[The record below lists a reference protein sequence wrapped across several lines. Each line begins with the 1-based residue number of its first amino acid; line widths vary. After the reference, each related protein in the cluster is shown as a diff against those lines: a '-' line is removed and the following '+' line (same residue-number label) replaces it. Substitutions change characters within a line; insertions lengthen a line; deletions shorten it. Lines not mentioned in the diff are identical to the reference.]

1 MQVPIPCVLMRG
13 GTSRGPI
20 FLREDLPPDDAETDR
35 LLISAM
41 GSPHVLQLDGIG
53 GGNSLTSKVAIVSR
67 SQVPGVDVDYLF
79 VQVNVHT
86 ASVDRKPN
94 CGNMLS
100 AVGPF
105 AVESGLVPA
114 LAGETRLVVRNVNTD
129 STVELIVQ
137 TPDGRVTYEG
147 ATSIDG
153 VPGTAAPILM
163 RFSDAV
169 GSVTGSLLP
178 AGTPTT
184 IIQGIEVS
192 LVDAAIPVMLL
203 RAADVGLSGAE
214 TPAEID
220 VATGILQRIEHL
232 RIDAGRL
239 MGLGDV
245 GKQVVPKVAL
255 LSAPSA
261 GGTLSVR
268 YLTPLRCHASLAVTG
283 AVTIATA
290 ISIPGSIAQ
299 SMAGSPGNVIEL
311 EHPAGHLGLT
321 VEPQFNVT
329 TGQFQLCRTAL
340 IRTARRIFEGTLLV
354 TM

>member
-13 GTSRGPI
+13 GTSRGPF

-79 VQVNVHT
+79 VQVNVHA

-105 AVESGLVPA
+105 AVESGLVQA
-114 LAGETRLVVRNVNTD
+114 GDGETRLVVRNVNTD
-129 STVELIVQ
+129 STVELVVQ
-137 TPDGRVTYEG
+137 TPGRRVTYEG

-153 VPGTAAPILM
+153 VPGTAAPIQM

-178 AGTPTT
+178 AGAPMTT
-184 IIQGIEVS
+184 IEGIEVS

-203 RAADVGLSGAE
+203 RAADVGLSGGE

-220 VATGILQRIEHL
+220 AATTILERIEQM
-232 RIDAGRL
+232 RIEAGRL

-245 GKQVVPKVAL
+245 RDQVVPKVAL
-255 LSAPSA
+255 LSKPQH

-290 ISIPGSIAQ
+290 TSMPGTVAHD
-299 SMAGSPGNVIEL
+299 MVGTPGTVIEL

-321 VEPQFNVT
+321 VEPQFDAT
-329 TGQFQLCRTAL
+329 TGQLQFCRTAL